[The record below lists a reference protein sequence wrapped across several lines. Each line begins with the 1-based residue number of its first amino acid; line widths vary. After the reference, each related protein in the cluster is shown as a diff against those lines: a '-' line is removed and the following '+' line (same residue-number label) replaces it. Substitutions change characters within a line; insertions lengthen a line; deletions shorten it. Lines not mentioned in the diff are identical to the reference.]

1 MLFSG
6 RSKKTSA
13 ADIKALAKRAP
24 KSHKGENG
32 VVLIIAGSPQY
43 HGAAI
48 FAGITAS
55 RIIDLVYFVTVPE
68 NLIHV
73 KNASPEFIVLEFNS
87 INAVLPKADAVLIG
101 PGLEQSQ
108 RNKNLIHSL
117 LTKYKKKKFVL
128 DATAL
133 RLIDPRWLHAN
144 CAVTPHT
151 NEFRQLFKMK
161 PTKEN
166 AFAAAKKFKCIV
178 VLKGPTDYISDGKQL
193 FENPGGSPTLATG
206 GTGDILAGLIV
217 GFAAK
222 NPLLLAA
229 KAGCFLNKRA
239 GEMLQKEK
247 GGMWN
252 AQDLMNKLPEAK
264 KKIEES

>member
-1 MLFSG
+1 
-6 RSKKTSA
+6 
-13 ADIKALAKRAP
+13 
-24 KSHKGENG
+24 
-32 VVLIIAGSPQY
+32 
-43 HGAAI
+43 
-48 FAGITAS
+48 
-55 RIIDLVYFVTVPE
+55 
-68 NLIHV
+68 
-73 KNASPEFIVLEFNS
+73 
-87 INAVLPKADAVLIG
+87 
-101 PGLEQSQ
+101 
-108 RNKNLIHSL
+108 
-117 LTKYKKKKFVL
+117 
-128 DATAL
+128 
-133 RLIDPRWLHAN
+133 
-144 CAVTPHT
+144 
-151 NEFRQLFKMK
+151 MK

-166 AFAAAKKFKCIV
+166 AIAAAKKYKCIV

-193 FENPGGSPTLATG
+193 IENPGGSPTLATG